1 MVDVEILHTIITSA
15 EQNPD
20 VLVHPFR
27 AIFAAYDQILA
38 QHGLDPD
45 HDQIYLRF
53 LLRLGGK
60 RQAGESLYQSFE
72 SLLGELGIQIEINK
86 EEEGVQEITRSFNQ
100 INEEAELFSAQS
112 DTEFESRVQSRKA
125 SVHSVYDTENESI
138 RAEAMRSISQPRAP
152 GPKSSIHEEQKFPD
166 RPYSRASTRPTER
179 PQVRYR
185 PRTDLSKPGGGR
197 LTSQEFI
204 NNLQHYQRRNASVS
218 SNVADTRNDQ
228 RALSRSGAEV
238 TQPSTSPDH
247 DIYVNPAVVPDA
259 AKYHVRA
266 RADNQ
271 SQPAPNRKP
280 APDTDLQALF
290 YRPSATQLLRD
301 ADTFQHFRVRAVARH
316 AVSKWRSLGLQARI
330 DHARLDEIAVSRDS
344 GILLR
349 QSFDQWRLKFRIQ
362 RQIAETERY
371 FSRLEHR
378 ATRARDLYLLGKA
391 FTHWEQCAYEQRIRV
406 AETRRHILSI
416 KYFNAWLEHT
426 TINRQKVRGQGLRK
440 FLEIWKQHYAKNW
453 RNDNKALMT
462 YGHTLMKRGYWS
474 WIWAFYDRRAP
485 LWNQQ
490 RLKARYFGKWLG
502 ARQNLSQRENQF
514 VQLKEHSTKRKV
526 FTQWLERARMTLN
539 NSRQALSF
547 HNQSVVARSFTSYKL
562 TFKHGPLR
570 RQVSNM
576 RDWRIA
582 GSTFAVFVARFRME
596 QQSRRVSDL
605 RIMRNA
611 WTNWNDRLRW
621 QTLAHDIDDR
631 VVLQALYKWVILER
645 SVLLQRLSEQ
655 RLVQRHLWKLVSR
668 CRERTAELERISDLF
683 RKKQNRRL
691 ATSVV
696 GRWRSRLAFLR
707 QEEQVAFGFHAP
719 RVVHDILPLW
729 VARAGHWRKQYRKAE
744 DTDYYFLGTRA
755 IRQWRAAVTEAKRRK
770 IREGYAQVR
779 RKVKMNLARRVIT
792 RWRNVTIQ
800 NKQMNNT
807 ASDINQTRLLHYASS
822 LFDQWRDRHDSLV
835 ARNLEIEEDYERRCA
850 RRHLELWVQGYRKY
864 EQHSQLASVTA
875 ELKTSNIAFGW
886 LHKLHLR
893 IIEIRG
899 REGNAE
905 SLRRWY
911 EKRHLQHLLRRW
923 HEKTLHRRHLPA
935 TPSSR
940 AIVFSAR
947 TKRLALRPK
956 ATSIAT
962 DAGIRG
968 DDASRLEGWTA
979 FDDGGFDLGEWIPTL
994 EEADNP
1000 STPLP
1005 GYLSTPSR
1013 RAARARGLVRV
1024 SNPSTTP
1031 KGTPMSFAARLKG
1044 KGGPVMK
1051 EGAGLEG
1058 SRVQTIREDEGTRSS
1073 KDGLREHQG

>member
-1 MVDVEILHTIITSA
+1 MLDVEILHRIITSA
-15 EQNPD
+15 EQDPD

-27 AIFAAYDQILA
+27 AIFAAYDRILA

-60 RQAGESLYQSFE
+60 RQAGETLYQSFE
-72 SLLGELGIQIEINK
+72 SLLGELGIQIEINE

-100 INEEAELFSAQS
+100 IDEEAELFSAQS
-112 DTEFESRVQSRKA
+112 DTEHEPRVQSRRA
-125 SVHSVYDTENESI
+125 SFHSVYDTENGSI
-138 RAEAMRSISQPRAP
+138 RAEAMRSMSQSRAP
-152 GPKSSIHEEQKFPD
+152 IPKSSIHEEQKFPD

-179 PQVRYR
+179 PQVRHR
-185 PRTDLSKPGGGR
+185 PRTNLPKPGGGR

-204 NNLQHYQRRNASVS
+204 NSLQHYQRRNGSAS
-218 SNVADTRNDQ
+218 SNVANTRNDQ
-228 RALSRSGAEV
+228 RAPNRSRAEII
-238 TQPSTSPDH
+238 QPSISSDH
-247 DIYVNPAVVPDA
+247 DIYVESAVEVGA
-259 AKYHVRA
+259 AKNYVEA
-266 RADNQ
+266 REGHQ
-271 SQPAPNRKP
+271 TQPAPDRKP
-280 APDTDLQALF
+280 VHDIDLQALL

-301 ADTFQHFRVRAVARH
+301 ADTFQHFRVRALARN
-316 AVSKWRSLGLQARI
+316 AVSKWRSLGLQAKI
-330 DHARLDEIAVSRDS
+330 DHARMAEIAVSRDS
-344 GILLR
+344 EILLR

-362 RQIAETERY
+362 RQLAETERY
-371 FSRLEHR
+371 FSRLEQR

-391 FTHWEQCAYEQRIRV
+391 FTHWEQCAYEQRVRV
-406 AETRRHILSI
+406 AKARRHILSTR
-416 KYFNAWLEHT
+416 YFNAWLEHT

-440 FLEIWKQHYAKNW
+440 FLEIWKQRYAKNW
-453 RNDNKALMT
+453 RNDNKALMI
-462 YGHTLMKRGYWS
+462 YGHTLMNHGYWS

-490 RLKARYFGKWLG
+490 RLKARHFGKWLS
-502 ARQNLSQRENQF
+502 ARQHLSRQENQF
-514 VQLKEHSTKRKV
+514 VQLNENSMKRKV

-547 HNQSVVARSFTSYKL
+547 HNQRVVARSFTSYKF
-562 TFKHGPLR
+562 TFKHSPLE

-596 QQSRRVSDL
+596 QQARRVSDL

-621 QTLAHDIDDR
+621 QMLAHDIDDR
-631 VVLQALYKWVILER
+631 VVLQALYKWVLLER

-655 RLVQRHLWKLVSR
+655 RIVQRHLWKLVSC
-668 CRERTAELERISDLF
+668 CRERTAELERISDLV
-683 RKKQNRRL
+683 RKSQNRRK

-696 GRWRSRLAFLR
+696 GRWRSRLAALR
-707 QEEQVAFGFHAP
+707 QEEQVAFEFHAP
-719 RVVHDILPLW
+719 GIAHDTISLW
-729 VARAGHWRKQYRKAE
+729 VARASHWRKQCRKAE

-792 RWRNVTIQ
+792 RWRNVTNQ

-807 ASDINQTRLLHYASS
+807 ASDINQTRLLHYASN

-835 ARNLEIEEDYERRCA
+835 TQNFEIEEDYERRCA
-850 RRHLELWVQGYRKY
+850 RRYLELWVQRYRKY
-864 EQHSQLASVTA
+864 EQHTQLASVTA
-875 ELKTSNIAFGW
+875 ELKTSNIAFSW

-911 EKRHLQHLLRRW
+911 EKRHFQHLLRRW
-923 HEKTLHRRHLPA
+923 HEKTLQRRNIPA
-935 TPSSR
+935 TPSGR

-947 TKRLALRPK
+947 TKRLALRPN
-956 ATSIAT
+956 ATGIAAE
-962 DAGIRG
+962 AGIRG
-968 DDASRLEGWTA
+968 DDAGQLEGWTA
-979 FDDGGFDLGEWIPTL
+979 FDDGGFDLGEWIPSL
-994 EEADNP
+994 EEAEGS

-1005 GYLSTPSR
+1005 GYLSTPSK

-1024 SNPSTTP
+1024 SSASTTP
-1031 KGTPMSFAARLKG
+1031 KGTPVSFAARLKG
-1044 KGGPVMK
+1044 KRGSVVKGGV
-1051 EGAGLEG
+1051 GLEG
-1058 SRVQTIREDEGTRSS
+1058 SRVETIREDEGTRTPME
-1073 KDGLREHQG
+1073 GLRE